1 MGCAGAGNCQLVR
14 KRDCGDCKEISLTS
28 PRLLSLDGNNRY
40 KWIKELIGKLIG
52 IYVEWMAQ
60 RRRIGGQRDEE
71 HDLEVTQSPA
81 PATTEQTSTSE
92 ADNNRVDQV
101 RG

>member
-1 MGCAGAGNCQLVR
+1 MR
-14 KRDCGDCKEISLTS
+14 KRDCGECKEIQLTH
-28 PRLLSLDGNNRY
+28 PRLLILAVNGNDWY
-40 KWIKELIGKLIG
+40 KWMKELIGKLIR
-52 IYVEWMAQ
+52 IYVEWIGQ
-60 RRRIGGQRDEE
+60 RRSIGGQGDEE
-71 HDLEVTQSPA
+71 HNLGITRSPA